1 MKAKK
6 VIFIL
11 VLITSQISIFAQS
24 KKQDIKINPVK
35 NVILLIPD
43 GTSTDLVTLS
53 RWYNN
58 NMPLAV
64 DKILSGMVKT
74 YNIDNRF
81 PDSAPTSTAYATG
94 VKTKAPFIGIDSA
107 SAPQISI
114 MELAR
119 LKGLSTGIVATC
131 EFPHATP
138 ADFVCHY
145 NNRES
150 GKYNHLAKQFI
161 YNSPSLVFAG
171 GYYYLESNKLT
182 DSLKNN
188 GFRLI
193 TDIKSFNENEKDSVW
208 ALFPDYNG
216 STKYKSFEC
225 DRNKDK
231 PNEPSLSEM
240 TQKAIN
246 ILKQNDKGFLLMV
259 EGSQIDW
266 ACHNN
271 DPYEAVTEFLEF
283 DNAVNVALKYAETTN
298 TLVIVCPDHEN
309 GGISIG
315 NKQSNAAFNIA
326 NPNKYDNINIKD
338 SIIGPLKKL
347 ENDKIS
353 GRRISEMIINS
364 RCAND
369 ENVKKYYYLSD
380 STVYDKSMNIST
392 SYPEDKL
399 KDTIQY
405 ILGSSFSSKHYIGW
419 TTTGHAAGDV
429 FLGIYAPK
437 NITRLTGVVENDSI
451 GKYIAAQL
459 KLGNLKYSTEKYF
472 YSHKKLFKDP
482 EIKIKQI
489 NQDSLFVSKN
499 GKDIVIYANTNRFKI
514 MEGSKTKY
522 KRLPTVAVCINKGE
536 NKIDY
541 YIPQSILNYLK

>member
-24 KKQDIKINPVK
+24 KKQDIKINPVI

-53 RWYNN
+53 RWYKN

-74 YNIDNRF
+74 YNIDNKF

-131 EFPHATP
+131 VFPHATP
-138 ADFVCHY
+138 ADFVCHF

-150 GKYNHLAKQFI
+150 EKYNHLAKQFI

-216 STKYKSFEC
+216 NTK
-225 DRNKDK
+225 
-231 PNEPSLSEM
+231 
-240 TQKAIN
+240 
-246 ILKQNDKGFLLMV
+246 
-259 EGSQIDW
+259 
-266 ACHNN
+266 
-271 DPYEAVTEFLEF
+271 
-283 DNAVNVALKYAETTN
+283 
-298 TLVIVCPDHEN
+298 
-309 GGISIG
+309 
-315 NKQSNAAFNIA
+315 
-326 NPNKYDNINIKD
+326 
-338 SIIGPLKKL
+338 
-347 ENDKIS
+347 
-353 GRRISEMIINS
+353 
-364 RCAND
+364 
-369 ENVKKYYYLSD
+369 
-380 STVYDKSMNIST
+380 
-392 SYPEDKL
+392 
-399 KDTIQY
+399 
-405 ILGSSFSSKHYIGW
+405 
-419 TTTGHAAGDV
+419 
-429 FLGIYAPK
+429 
-437 NITRLTGVVENDSI
+437 
-451 GKYIAAQL
+451 
-459 KLGNLKYSTEKYF
+459 
-472 YSHKKLFKDP
+472 FK
-482 EIKIKQI
+482 
-489 NQDSLFVSKN
+489 
-499 GKDIVIYANTNRFKI
+499 
-514 MEGSKTKY
+514 
-522 KRLPTVAVCINKGE
+522 
-536 NKIDY
+536 
-541 YIPQSILNYLK
+541 